1 MSRLDLKLQGDFSS
15 SDDEEEDEQAKVC
28 IVFDN
33 FHI

>member
-1 MSRLDLKLQGDFSS
+1 MSGLNLKSQDDFSS

-28 IVFDN
+28 IVIDN